1 MMKLIRTT
9 LFLLIASLSITA
21 YSQYDSANIPQK
33 KEQKSDSIRVDINR
47 IYQSSKAIYTL
58 VKQIKNSYKS
68 IVDEHQSLFT
78 IEDNDYN
85 LGYIQ
90 QGFKTFEIG
99 ISHGKRELLSVT
111 RFQEI
116 HYNLQVV
123 PKLKQTTTPFIG
135 FNVGI
140 SKSNLFFNRALEA
153 QFLTNFKGEHGFVF
167 RPEIGISFF
176 SGSLNINYG
185 YNFMFKK
192 IDGLGSNVLH
202 IRYTKQNFRQ
212 KMKEKII
219 EIKMT
224 LERDRQRL
232 KQLGINLPNIE
243 LIH

>member
-1 MMKLIRTT
+1 MMKLIRAT
-9 LFLLIASLSITA
+9 LFLFIASLSITA
-21 YSQYDSANIPQK
+21 FSQTDSTIVPQK
-33 KEQKSDSIRVDINR
+33 NEQKSDSIRIDIHR
-47 IYQSSKAIYTL
+47 IYQSSKAIYSM

-68 IVDEHQSLFT
+68 IIQDHKSLFT
-78 IEDNDYN
+78 IEDNYFN
-85 LGYIQ
+85 LGYLQ

-116 HYNLQVV
+116 HYNLQLM
-123 PKLKQTTTPFIG
+123 PKIKQTTFPFIG

-153 QFLTNFKGEHGFVF
+153 QFFTNFKGEHGFVF
-167 RPEIGISFF
+167 RPEIGISFL

-192 IDGLGSNVLH
+192 IDGFGSNVLH
-202 IRYTKQNFRQ
+202 IRYTKQNFRE

-219 EIKMT
+219 EIKTT
-224 LERDRQRL
+224 LDRDRVRL

-243 LIH
+243 LIR